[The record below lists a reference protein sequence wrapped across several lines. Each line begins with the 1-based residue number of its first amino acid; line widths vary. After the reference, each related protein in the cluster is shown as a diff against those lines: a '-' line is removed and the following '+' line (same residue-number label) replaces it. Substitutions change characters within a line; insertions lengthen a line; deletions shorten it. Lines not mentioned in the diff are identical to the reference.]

1 MRAGQVIRECVR
13 FSLHGPL
20 SCHLLVDLLL
30 GRIGSFA
37 LLDSN
42 KAAQPSQRLVANNKS
57 RGDGS
62 LALGDDALLLEL
74 LELGGVDL
82 EDVLLALEP
91 LLVGEQDQS
100 TGVVVEVISGL
111 LDDGEALFDAVQGL
125 VAKGV
130 GLLDIGRDEAI
141 GSRKVGDDGGGK
153 GLVG

>member
-20 SCHLLVDLLL
+20 SSSRLLVDLLF
-30 GRIGSFA
+30 GGIGSLA

-42 KAAQPSQRLVANNKS
+42 KAAQPSQRLVANNKG

-62 LALGDDALLLEL
+62 LALGHDTLLLEL
-74 LELGGVDL
+74 LKLGSVDL
-82 EDVLLALEP
+82 EDVLLALESF
-91 LLVGEQDQS
+91 LVREQDQS
-100 TGVVVEVISGL
+100 TGIVVKVISGL

-130 GLLDIGRDEAI
+130 GLLDIG
-141 GSRKVGDDGGGK
+141 
-153 GLVG
+153 